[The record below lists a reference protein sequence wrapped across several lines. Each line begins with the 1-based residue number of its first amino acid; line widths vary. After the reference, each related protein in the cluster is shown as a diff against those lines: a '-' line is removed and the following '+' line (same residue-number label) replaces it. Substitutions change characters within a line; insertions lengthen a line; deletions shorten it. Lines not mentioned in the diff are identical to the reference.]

1 MKKNHIIRNITMAAV
16 GALALSACEKDVF
29 DINADPFKGKTYIN
43 MTNSPIST
51 FLDSEADFSEYVRA
65 LRYSDTYNALNQST
79 SGISFTAF
87 APTNEAMSEFYS
99 RRGVATLEEL
109 PESYVRSFV
118 LYHTLPDSITP
129 EAFITKTS
137 VTNLTKDNI
146 SIVIDSVNAGQA
158 TLNNEG
164 QVTEMGISAYNG
176 KVYVLSKAMTPL
188 VETVLDR
195 IVEGGK
201 SSIMVEALKATGWDK
216 EISVIQDTLIEEGRK
231 IITKRF
237 YTLFNVTDD
246 VFAKTGINSLA
257 DLRSLLKSRD
267 DRNVSEDSLLREYV
281 SYHILGNMYKRTEL
295 TGANGTTHI
304 WSSLAKNQVFT
315 VNEDTL
321 ATSEDARFTLN
332 AAGESARFISDKSD
346 VLAKNGYVHELD
358 SWLPVWE
365 PEQATVVWDFAD
377 YTEIKNLVPAADYQ
391 PAEPVTGAETRY
403 RVASASCFVYEMG
416 EAGTKNS
423 NYSDIDYVTNKSYK
437 MNGETV
443 TANNNDRI
451 VFNLGYMGTVQM
463 NTPTL
468 VKGKYRLELRIIYTT
483 SHSFMRQQ
491 SDGNGGLV
499 KMAFDA
505 DPETGAVPSPD
516 KQVFVSPYT
525 KVTSALPG
533 IYTSTIFEEV
543 EFTETAPHTF
553 TLTVL
558 DPAASSNKNFSL
570 QFDCI
575 TFTPI
580 P

>member
-1 MKKNHIIRNITMAAV
+1 MKKNHIKNIMMAAV
-16 GALALSACEKDVF
+16 CALALSACEKDVF

-43 MTNSPIST
+43 MNNSPIST
-51 FLDSEADFSEYVRA
+51 YLDGEEDFSEYVKA

-79 SGISFTAF
+79 SGISFTSF

-99 RRGVATLEEL
+99 RRGVSALEEL

-118 LYHTLPDSITP
+118 LYHTLPDSITT
-129 EAFITKTS
+129 ESFITKTS
-137 VTNLTKDNI
+137 VTNLTGDVI

-158 TLNNEG
+158 TLNSEG

-195 IVEGGK
+195 VVEDGK
-201 SSIMVEALKATGWDK
+201 SSIMVEALKETGWDK
-216 EISVIQDTLIEEGRK
+216 QISVIQDTLIEEGRK
-231 IITKRF
+231 IITKRY
-237 YTLFNVTDD
+237 YTLFNVTND
-246 VFAKTGINSLA
+246 VFAKANINSLA
-257 DLRSLLKSRD
+257 DLKSELKNKDDRSL
-267 DRNVSEDSLLREYV
+267 SEDSLLREYV
-281 SYHILGNMYKRTEL
+281 SYHIMGNMYKRADL
-295 TGANGTTHI
+295 VGANGTTRI

-321 ATSEDARFTLN
+321 ATSEDARYTLN
-332 AAGESARFISDKSD
+332 AAGESAQFVAASSD
-346 VLAKNGYVHELD
+346 VLAKNGYVHELN

-377 YTEIKNLVPAADYQ
+377 YTEIKNLVPASDYQ
-391 PAEPVTGAETRY
+391 LTEAPTTETRY
-403 RVASASCFVYEMG
+403 RVASAPCFVYEMG

-423 NYSDIDYVTNKSYK
+423 SYSDIDYMTTKAYK
-437 MNGETV
+437 VNGETL

-468 VKGKYRLELRIIYTT
+468 VKGKYRLELSIVYTST
-483 SHSFMRQQ
+483 QSFMRQQ
-491 SDGNGGLV
+491 TDGNGGLV
-499 KMAFDA
+499 KLAFDA
-505 DPETGAVPSPD
+505 DPETGAAPSPD

-525 KVTSALPG
+525 KVPSALPG
-533 IYTSTIFEEV
+533 IYKSIIFEEV
-543 EFTETAPHTF
+543 EFAETASHTF
-553 TLTVL
+553 TMTVL
-558 DPAASSNKNFSL
+558 DPAASSNNKFSL